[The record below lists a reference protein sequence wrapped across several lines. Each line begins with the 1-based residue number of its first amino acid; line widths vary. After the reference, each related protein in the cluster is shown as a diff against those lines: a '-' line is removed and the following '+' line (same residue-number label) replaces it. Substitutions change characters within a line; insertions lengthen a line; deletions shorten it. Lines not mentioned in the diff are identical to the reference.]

1 MTATCPSSSAI
12 SGELPQLREMLL
24 AVESTEVAEQNQNG
38 RPPQQLARAEDLS
51 VKGQDLEV
59 KVDVHRGSS

>member
-1 MTATCPSSSAI
+1 
-12 SGELPQLREMLL
+12 MLL